1 MVLVEADEDVYER
14 LRTGGIDVV
23 FNIAEGIRGADR
35 EAQLPAMWERG
46 CHRRQSRPPLAHK
59 TMTSCRAIIRLA
71 KSNLPVP
78 KPDADDEA

>member
-35 EAQLPAMWERG
+35 EAQLPAM
-46 CHRRQSRPPLAHK
+46 
-59 TMTSCRAIIRLA
+59 
-71 KSNLPVP
+71 
-78 KPDADDEA
+78 